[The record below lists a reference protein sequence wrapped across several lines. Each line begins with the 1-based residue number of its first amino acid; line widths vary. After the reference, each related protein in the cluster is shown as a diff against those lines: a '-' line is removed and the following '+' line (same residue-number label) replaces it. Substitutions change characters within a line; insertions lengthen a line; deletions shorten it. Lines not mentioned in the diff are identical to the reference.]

1 MGAAEQL
8 SQGHENQLLEV
19 FLSGKDPKT
28 IEAYQHDL
36 TCFSSF
42 LGCSGIE
49 DLAGRFLVL
58 EQGPANYEVL
68 RYRNQL
74 VDNGLSSSTINRRL
88 ATIRSMTKLARV
100 IGLINWHVEVQNIR
114 NEPHRDT
121 SGPGI
126 EAFRAMIKKVSK
138 SGDIKSRRNHALLRV
153 MFDLALRASELC
165 SLKLSDLELNRDR
178 ISVKGKRDRQP
189 RFLTISPETKAV
201 LIDWLRVRG
210 DHPGPLFPSLN
221 RSSVN
226 SPMTRQALYQI
237 VKKYGEQAN
246 VKTRPHAIRHL
257 SITEACKCANE
268 AGIPLEEVLSFSRHS
283 SVSTLMIYRDQIE
296 DSQGKISKL
305 LTNSLKE
312 PK

>member
-1 MGAAEQL
+1 MGAAKKL
-8 SQGHENQLLEV
+8 SLDHENRLLEV

-36 TCFSSF
+36 GCFSSF
-42 LGCSGIE
+42 LGATSIE
-49 DLAGRFLVL
+49 GLSDRFLVL
-58 EQGPANYEVL
+58 DQGAANYEVL
-68 RYRNQL
+68 RYRNHL
-74 VDNGLSSSTINRRL
+74 VDKGLSSSTVNRRL
-88 ATIRSMTKLARV
+88 ATIRSLTKLARV
-100 IGLINWHVEVQNIR
+100 IGMINWHVEVQNIR
-114 NEPHRDT
+114 NESYRDT

-126 EAFRAMIKKVSK
+126 EAFKIMIEKASK
-138 SGDIKSRRNHALLRV
+138 SSDIKSQRNQALLRV

-165 SLKLSDLELNRDR
+165 SLNLSDLELNRSR

-189 RFLTISPETKAV
+189 RLLTISPETKAV
-201 LIDWLRVRG
+201 LSNWIKVRG
-210 DHPGPLFPSLN
+210 NHEGPLFPSLN

-237 VKKYGEQAN
+237 VKKYGELAD
-246 VKTRPHAIRHL
+246 VKTRPHGIRHL

-268 AGIPLEEVLSFSRHS
+268 AGIPLEEVLNFSRHS

-305 LTNSLKE
+305 LTKSLKE